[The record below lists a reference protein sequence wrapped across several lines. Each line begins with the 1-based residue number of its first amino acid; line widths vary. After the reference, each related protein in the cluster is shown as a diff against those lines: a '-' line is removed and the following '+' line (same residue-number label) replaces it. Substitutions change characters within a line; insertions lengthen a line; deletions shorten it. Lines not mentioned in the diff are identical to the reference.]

1 MSRRADLRHA
11 CFCLLIALVAAPL
24 LLDAQTQS
32 GAPGTGSASA
42 AAGVAGQPK
51 PITLDDYPRFKRIA
65 GASLS
70 ADGKW
75 LLYTVTPNEGD
86 GVLYVKS
93 LDTSTV
99 HEIPRGT
106 GGAFSDNG
114 RWVGY
119 FIAPPTGRGG
129 RGAAAGRG
137 GGGRGDT
144 PQPEGGA
151 GATPAARAF
160 ELLDLQTGAK
170 VSLPSVASFTFSPDG
185 EWAMIRPQTAGATP
199 PAAEAGGRGGG
210 RGGGGAA
217 PADNANTPGTD
228 LLMRHLA
235 TGAQRYVGNVG
246 TFAFDDAGKLM
257 AYTVRGQQRLGNGV
271 YLMTVGSGEQRMLD
285 AATADYDQLTW
296 SAEGTNLAVLRGDKA
311 RGKLQKDNVL
321 LIWRNLGSPSGAVAQ
336 GGATVEAKTIDPA
349 KTAGLPA
356 GMVISEFSGLR
367 WSADGQRLQL
377 GLKAQEPEVL
387 PTTEPQANVDVWHWK
402 DTEPQSVQ
410 ILRVAQDR
418 RATFAAVLDLASGS
432 IRRIADDGMRTITA
446 NDDLTW
452 AIGRLDAPYRGQI
465 SWGGNKADIYRV
477 SMTTGERT
485 LVEPGLS
492 RTMGFSP
499 DGKWFLYLKS
509 GRVYSYEVAS
519 GRKTVIDGGRSFV
532 DAEDDHDYEK
542 PVYGVAGFTADGK
555 SAILY
560 DRFDLWSLPLAGG
573 QPVNLTKGDGARQEI
588 VYRYTRLVPPG
599 RPGEAATQ
607 AIDLT
612 KPITLSA
619 TGEYT
624 KKRGYFELAPG
635 GTPKPLVWADKNIG
649 APILARTADR
659 MIYTQSSFNQ
669 YPNYWLSD
677 KRFGAPRQITDA
689 MPEIFTEFAWGT
701 KKLIDYK
708 NSKGQRLQAT
718 LTLPAGYEPGKKYPM
733 LVYFYEIM
741 SNTHHAFSMPTYD
754 DRPHISTYASNGYL
768 VLQPDVVYE
777 IGKPGSSALDCVGSA
792 VKKVIELGYADA
804 ARVGLQGHS
813 WGGYQSSFIV
823 TQTDMFA
830 AVVTGAPPTDL
841 TSFYGTLYRSSG
853 NIQQGITEVGQVRM
867 GDGVTPW
874 SDHALYESQSPIH
887 NAPNIKTPFLI
898 LHGTADGAVDWGQG
912 LEFYAAARRLGK
924 QVIMLS
930 YPEEAHHLGR
940 RENQKDFQVRMR
952 QFFDHYLKGSPAP
965 QWMTEG
971 VPQVK
976 KGTR

>member
-1 MSRRADLRHA
+1 MSRTLVIRRAP
-11 CFCLLIALVAAPL
+11 VAVVAAVAFAPL
-24 LLDAQTQS
+24 LLAAQQ
-32 GAPGTGSASA
+32 AVPATGPERAT
-42 AAGVAGQPK
+42 VANGQPK

-70 ADGKW
+70 SDGKW

-86 GVLYVKS
+86 GVLYIKS
-93 LDTSTV
+93 LDTPTV

-114 RWVGY
+114 RWAGY

-129 RGAAAGRG
+129 RGAGAGRG
-137 GGGRGDT
+137 GGGRGDA
-144 PQPEGGA
+144 PPAES
-151 GATPAARAF
+151 ATPAARAF
-160 ELLDLQTGAK
+160 ELLDLQTGTK
-170 VSLPSVASFTFSPDG
+170 TSLPSVASFTFSPDG
-185 EWAMIRPQTAGATP
+185 EWAMIRPQTAGAA
-199 PAAEAGGRGGG
+199 PAADAGGRGGG
-210 RGGGGAA
+210 RGGGASA
-217 PADNANTPGTD
+217 PADNASTPGTD

-246 TFAFDDAGKLM
+246 SFAFDDAGKLM
-257 AYTVRGQQRLGNGV
+257 AYTVRGQQRLGNGI

-285 AATADYDQLTW
+285 AATADYEQLTW
-296 SAEGTNLAVLRGDKA
+296 SSEGANLAVLRGDKA
-311 RGKLQKDNVL
+311 RGKVQKDNIL
-321 LIWRNLGSPSGAVAQ
+321 LAWRNVGSPN
-336 GGATVEAKTIDPA
+336 VEAKTIDPA
-349 KTAGLPA
+349 KTAGFPA
-356 GMVISEFSGLR
+356 GTVISEFTGLR
-367 WSADGQRLQL
+367 WSADGQRLLL
-377 GLKAQEPEVL
+377 GLKAQEAEP
-387 PTTEPQANVDVWHWK
+387 PASTEPQANVDVWHWK

-410 ILRVAQDR
+410 IIRLNQDR
-418 RATFAAVLDLASGS
+418 RATLAAVVDLASGS
-432 IRRIADDGMRTITA
+432 IRQLADDGMRTITA

-465 SWGGNKADIYRV
+465 SWGGSKADIYRV
-477 SMTTGERT
+477 SLATGERA

-499 DGKWFLYLKS
+499 DGKWFLYLKG
-509 GRVYSYEVAS
+509 GRVYSYEVATAK
-519 GRKTVIDGGRSFV
+519 KTVIDGGRSFV

-560 DRFDLWSLPLAGG
+560 DRFDLWSLPLTGG
-573 QPVNLTKGDGARQEI
+573 QPVNLTKGEGAKQEI
-588 VYRYTRLVPPG
+588 VFRYTRLVPPG
-599 RPGEAATQ
+599 SGGGAASQ

-612 KPITLSA
+612 KPITLAA

-635 GTPKPLVWADKNIG
+635 AAPKPLVWADRNIG

-659 MIYTQSSFNQ
+659 MVYTQSTFNQ

-701 KKLIDYK
+701 KKLVDYK

-792 VKKVIELGYADA
+792 VKKVIELGYADP

-874 SDHALYESQSPIH
+874 SHHALYESQSPIH

-924 QVIMLS
+924 PVIMLS

-971 VPQVK
+971 VPQIK